1 MEYMTLKQLPTWRE
15 MNQDTSDEV
24 EALLFQMW
32 RETPAWRKL
41 ALLSEMNQAARQ
53 LALAGLRR
61 RHPTASPS
69 ELQRL
74 LADLLLGKELATQVF
89 GPTHSS

>member
-1 MEYMTLKQLPTWRE
+1 MGHMIIKQLPSWRE
-15 MNQDTSDEV
+15 MNQDTTV
-24 EALLFQMW
+24 EIDDLLFQMW

-41 ALLSEMNQAARQ
+41 ELLGEMNQAARQ

-61 RHPTASPS
+61 RHPNASAS

-74 LADLLLGKELATQVF
+74 LADLLLGTELATQVF
-89 GPTHSS
+89 GPIHSS